1 MLDAKQM
8 QLIHCYSCGR
18 QGHFS
23 RDCKTPKAKSK
34 RTFKSKAKAFYQT
47 EEASDNSDHDLI
59 HSSDESDHD
68 DSADELTM
76 ISLYELADDGQSVI
90 MKSSKLP
97 IFDADVDGS
106 SAKVI
111 MDTDATSVYVSQHFV
126 DKIGAEVTK
135 IAPRKIRVADKD
147 LLTIT
152 GICTLR
158 IKLGNCGKVRSY

>member
-1 MLDAKQM
+1 M
-8 QLIHCYSCGR
+8 QSRCSLFIVIVVVDKVISLATARRRRRSQSGLSSPR
-18 QGHFS
+18 QRRFIRLKRPPIIRITISSHF
-23 RDCKTPKAKSK
+23 
-34 RTFKSKAKAFYQT
+34 
-47 EEASDNSDHDLI
+47 
-59 HSSDESDHD
+59 SDESDHD

-126 DKIGAEVTK
+126 DKSVPKLRRSPLVRSE
-135 IAPRKIRVADKD
+135 
-147 LLTIT
+147 
-152 GICTLR
+152 LR
-158 IKLGNCGKVRSY
+158 IRISSRSPASVLFA